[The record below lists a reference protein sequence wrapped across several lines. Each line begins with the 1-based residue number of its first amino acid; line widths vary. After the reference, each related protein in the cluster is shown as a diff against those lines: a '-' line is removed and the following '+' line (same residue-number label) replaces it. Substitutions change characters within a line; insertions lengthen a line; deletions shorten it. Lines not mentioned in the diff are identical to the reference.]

1 MSALIFDVDGT
12 LAETEEAHRDAF
24 NEAFAQA
31 GLVWHWD
38 QYRYEELLKVS
49 GGKERIRHF
58 VESEGIAVGEPLDDL
73 VRRLH
78 ATKTR
83 IYTAMALR
91 GAIELRRGVVELIAA
106 AKARGI
112 RLAIATT
119 TSRPNVDALLAVTL
133 GGTDDFEAI
142 ACGDMVE
149 HKKPAPDVYTLCL
162 EMLGLPSSLGLA
174 LEDSENGLSAAKA
187 AGLRCVV
194 TPALY
199 TRNEEFAGA
208 DLLLDDLT
216 DVRRIIALLD

>member
-24 NEAFAQA
+24 NEAFAEA
-31 GLVWHWD
+31 GLAWHWD
-38 QYRYEELLKVS
+38 QYRYEDLLKVS

-58 VESEGIAVGEPLDDL
+58 VESEGIAVSGPLDDL

-78 ATKTR
+78 AIKTR

-91 GAIELRRGVVELIAA
+91 GAIELRPGVAELIAA
-106 AKARGI
+106 ARARGI

-133 GGTDDFEAI
+133 GGADDFEVI

-149 HKKPAPDVYTLCL
+149 SKKPAPDVYTLCL
-162 EMLGLPSSLGLA
+162 QMLDLPPASGLA
-174 LEDSENGLSAAKA
+174 LEDSENGLTSAKA

-199 TRNEEFAGA
+199 TRTEEFLGA

-216 DVRRIIALLD
+216 DTKRIIALLG